1 MKKFFRLSHHSKSYE
16 VSLDMLET
24 RGMDFP
30 EAIDCI
36 DTDQIRL
43 LDNKRAGD
51 YKVDYELYRL
61 NGGGLRKKEYL
72 NSVAVRDF
80 GVPWDFAINY
90 ARTKMITEF
99 RAQTDWRAFEDQRR
113 LLALADSGHATAA
126 YLIGKAA
133 AKKGFVEAV
142 EWLVKSHN
150 FGHVGALYSLSAHLL
165 SENNI
170 SGSLACLVISSD
182 KGFELASLGLCHYQI
197 IDLMLRSGSSQ
208 LTDDLA
214 ELVKASAYSSARL
227 LKFFRLVIEGEE
239 KEAGEV
245 LKGIINRPLNKPKC
259 KELCEE
265 FYNRE
270 KLLCAFFTELQ
281 KSLWNSE
288 GFLPIGERLNKLKE
302 VSQKYPFNTFE
313 DFKEIEDF
321 FEKEF
326 EKLWESQ

>member
-1 MKKFFRLSHHSKSYE
+1 MKKFFRLSHHSKIYE

-24 RGMDFP
+24 RAMDFP

-43 LDNKRAGD
+43 LDTKRAGD

-80 GVPWDFAINY
+80 GAPWDFVINFS
-90 ARTKMITEF
+90 RKKMIAEF
-99 RAQTDWRAFEDQRR
+99 RAQTDWRAIEAHIR
-113 LLALADSGHATAA
+113 LLQLADSGHATAA

-133 AKKGFVEAV
+133 ARGGAEEAV

-150 FGHVGALYSLSAHLL
+150 FGHVGALYCLSAHLL
-165 SENNI
+165 SENNF
-170 SGSLACLVISSD
+170 SGSLSSLVISSD
-182 KGFELASLGLCHYQI
+182 KGFEVASFGLCHYQK
-197 IDLMLRSGSSQ
+197 IDFLLRFGSSQ
-208 LTDDLA
+208 LIDVLA
-214 ELVKASAYSSARL
+214 ELEQSSAYSSARF
-227 LKFFRLVIEGEE
+227 LKFFILVIEGEE
-239 KEAGEV
+239 KAAGEV
-245 LKGIINRPLNKPKC
+245 LRGIINRPLNTPKS
-259 KELCEE
+259 KELSEE
-265 FYNRE
+265 FQNRE

-281 KSLWNSE
+281 DSLWNSD

-313 DFKEIEDF
+313 DFKEVEDF

-326 EKLWESQ
+326 EKVWGSQ

>member
-1 MKKFFRLSHHSKSYE
+1 MKRFFKLSHHSKSYE

-24 RGMDFP
+24 RAMDFP

-36 DTDQIRL
+36 NTDQIRL

-51 YKVDYELYRL
+51 YKVDYEHYRS
-61 NGGGLRKKEYL
+61 NGGGLRKKEFL
-72 NSVAVRDF
+72 NSVAERDF
-80 GVPWDFAINY
+80 GASWDFVINY

-99 RAQTDWRAFEDQRR
+99 RAQTDWRAFETQRR

-126 YLIGKAA
+126 YLIGRAA

-150 FGHVGALYSLSAHLL
+150 FGHVGALYCLSAHLL
-165 SENNI
+165 SENNC

-182 KGFELASLGLCHYQI
+182 KGFELASLGLCHYQT

-208 LTDDLA
+208 LKDDLA
-214 ELVKASAYSSARL
+214 KLEQSPAYSSARF
-227 LKFFRLVIEGEE
+227 LKFFSLVIEGEE
-239 KEAGEV
+239 REAGEV
-245 LKGIINRPLNKPKC
+245 LKGIINRPLNTPKS
-259 KELCEE
+259 KEISEE

-270 KLLCAFFTELQ
+270 KLLSAFFTELQ
-281 KSLWNSE
+281 ESLWNSE

-302 VSQKYPFNTFE
+302 VSQKYPFNTFD

-321 FEKEF
+321 AEKEF
-326 EKLWESQ
+326 DKLRVSQ